1 MTSRERVQT
10 TLRFQEP
17 DKVPLAV
24 YAIDCD
30 TAARILG
37 RPTFLRDKAGTQI
50 AFWEGRRDEVVESL
64 KRDIPELYAKLE
76 IVDLIYLSKIARVP
90 PRGYH
95 PPAPTPVGEGVWED
109 EQGRIFRYSAVT
121 NEIAQVTGKTN
132 WQHEYRL
139 EQFPLD
145 PEVTPED
152 ESVWEV
158 YDHVLP
164 LLPPDKYILGSWAL
178 APQQIML
185 GGWERGLVEVATHPE
200 VVERAVQSHIARARK
215 LQQITPLRPCDGIMG
230 ESDFGHT
237 TGTFVSPAAFRRLF
251 LPALKAN
258 SEAVHGAGKDFFL
271 HSCGDNRPIFDQLV
285 EAGIDCL
292 QSLQP
297 QAGMSP
303 ALVKERSGN
312 HVAAWGGVDV
322 ANLVAGSMDDVRRD
336 VRTAME
342 TAKRGGGFL
351 LGSSHSIAWG
361 TKYDNFMAMLDE
373 FEKTRDY

>member
-1 MTSRERVQT
+1 MRTA
-10 TLRFQEP
+10 LRFEEP

-30 TAARILG
+30 TASRVLG
-37 RPTFLRDKAGTQI
+37 RKTFIRDKAATQI
-50 AFWEGRRDEVVESL
+50 ALWEGRRDEVVEAL
-64 KRDIPELYAKLE
+64 KADIPELYAKLD
-76 IVDLIYLSKIARVP
+76 IVDLIYLSKVARVP

-95 PPAPTPVGEGVWED
+95 PPAPRPIGDGVWED
-109 EQGRIFRYSAVT
+109 AAGRIWKYSPLT
-121 NEIAQVTGKTN
+121 NEIAVVSQATD
-132 WQHEYRL
+132 WDRQFSP

-145 PEVTPED
+145 PEVAPED

-164 LLPPDKYILGSWAL
+164 LLPPDRYILGSWAL

-185 GGWERGLVEVATHPE
+185 GGWERGLVEIALHPE
-200 VVERAVQSHIARARK
+200 TVERAVQSGIARARK
-215 LQQITPLRPCDGIMG
+215 QQAITPPRPCDGIMA

-258 SEAVHGAGKDFFL
+258 AQAVHGVGRDFFL

-285 EAGIDCL
+285 EAGSDCL

-297 QAGMSP
+297 QAGMNP
-303 ALVKERSGN
+303 AMVKERSN
-312 HVAAWGGVDV
+312 NRVAAWGGVDV
-322 ANLVAGSMDDVRRD
+322 ANLVGGSMEDVRRD
-336 VRTAME
+336 VRVAME
-342 TAKRGGGFL
+342 TAKLGGGFL
-351 LGSSHSIAWG
+351 LGASHSIAYG

-373 FEKTRDY
+373 FEKRRNY

>member
-1 MTSRERVQT
+1 MTSRERVQI
-10 TLRFQEP
+10 TLRFEEP

-24 YAIDCD
+24 YVIDSD
-30 TAARILG
+30 TAARVLG
-37 RPTFLRDKAGTQI
+37 RPTFFRGKADQQI

-64 KRDIPELYAKLE
+64 KVDIPELYTKLE
-76 IVDLIYLSKIARVP
+76 IVDLIYLSKVARVP

-95 PPAPTPVGEGVWED
+95 PPAPKPIGEGVWED
-109 EQGRIFRYSAVT
+109 EHGHILKYSPLT
-121 NEIAQVTGKTN
+121 NEIAQVSHKTD
-132 WQHEYRL
+132 WDQQFSPD
-139 EQFPLD
+139 QFPLD
-145 PEVTPED
+145 PEVAPED

-164 LLPPDKYILGSWAL
+164 LLPPDRYILGSWAL

-185 GGWERGLVEVATHPE
+185 GGWERGLVEIAMHPE
-200 VVERAVQSHIARARK
+200 TVERAMQSGIARARK
-215 LQQITPLRPCDGIMG
+215 LQAITPLRPCDGIMG

-258 SEAVHGAGKDFFL
+258 AEAVHGVGKAFFV
-271 HSCGDNRPIFDQLV
+271 HSCGDNRPILDQLL
-285 EAGIDCL
+285 EAGVDCL

-303 ALVKERSGN
+303 ALVKERSG
-312 HVAAWGGVDV
+312 HRMAAWGGVDV
-322 ANLVAGSMDDVRRD
+322 ASLVAGTMDDVRRD
-336 VRTAME
+336 VRIAME

-351 LGSSHSIAWG
+351 LGSSHSIAYG

-373 FEKTRDY
+373 FERLRDY